1 MSPLRAVLIGFVFAT
16 VFTLSSAAQ
25 NSTNTVLSIPIEY
38 TYLIPAPFESNPSFS
53 FINSTVTTDG
63 NFNALLQSAK
73 SVPFVSYDAEFL
85 ALLGSNPSA
94 SLIEER
100 TTNFA
105 GEAGVWLK
113 ERDEVWYTTWINDGP
128 THVEILDLTTGTTR
142 NLTTSIPLEN
152 PNGGC
157 YHQGLVYLTSL
168 RDDNR
173 NISGGVYSVDPAT
186 GEAKIILNSYMGLK
200 FDAIDDVAWVTQPQ
214 TNQSFMFITVLPSTV
229 GTVTDGLAQGLWR
242 FDPVSKVLV
251 PVISRTDFPVANGVR
266 PSVDQKSIYITDF
279 GGAPHVPVWGLPAQ
293 VGIPGVYKYDLDA
306 DMLPVNRRLF
316 SVARMQAPD
325 GVRID
330 DKGRVWTG
338 EGEGVV
344 VRNHEGKLL
353 GVFNAQF
360 FTPDPVNLAI
370 VQFALAGDTLVVLGM
385 RQLWTVKLSEVIM
398 AASN

>member
-1 MSPLRAVLIGFVFAT
+1 MSSPPVVLVGFVFAA

-25 NSTNTVLSIPIEY
+25 NSSNTISIPIEY
-38 TYLIPAPFESNPSFS
+38 TYLLPAPFASDPTFS
-53 FINSTVTTDG
+53 FLNSTVTTDG
-63 NFNALLQSAK
+63 NVNALLRSAK
-73 SVPFVSYDAEFL
+73 TAPFVSYDEEFL

-94 SLIEER
+94 NLIEER

-157 YHQGLVYLTSL
+157 YHQGLVYFTSL

-186 GEAKIILNSYMGLK
+186 GEAEMVLNSYTGLK

-214 TNQSFMFITVLPSTV
+214 TNRSFMYFTVLPSTA
-229 GTVTDGLAQGLWR
+229 GTVADGLAQGLWR
-242 FDPVSKVLV
+242 FDPVAKVLA

-306 DMLPVNRRLF
+306 DMLPINRRVF

-344 VRNHEGKLL
+344 VRNPEGKLL

-370 VQFALAGDTLVVLGM
+370 VQFALAGDTLVILGM
-385 RQLWTVKLSEVIM
+385 RQLWTVVLSEIVM